1 MDSTQYKRNRLDEL
15 RRYFIFMKERF
26 GLIGSSFMITLFVL
40 AHYGLVYIKSDLV
53 IETHLLFAVILG
65 SIIFFVK
72 LRLYDEI
79 KDYEVDLIQNPDRP
93 LPRGLVTRDEL
104 KEGIEKRI
112 MIESILFYG
121 AGIEAF
127 SSILLA
133 IAYSLLMY
141 KEFFIGKY
149 IRPHL
154 TTYATSH
161 TIVTFFLSLAIFSA
175 FTQSFIWNLDG
186 EYIFFSLM
194 SWLLFNI
201 FELGRKMYQPFEERD
216 QVESYSKVWTR
227 PGATLLVL
235 IHASLIQWL
244 IHKIEFFK
252 DPLFLM
258 IFRIPVAI
266 LLLVSLLYLLL
277 KKSVTANL
285 YRNYSTVFILLNYVI
300 ILFFLAKAALN

>member
-79 KDYEVDLIQNPDRP
+79 KDYEVDLIQNPARP

-112 MIESILFYG
+112 MLESILFYG

>member
-1 MDSTQYKRNRLDEL
+1 
-15 RRYFIFMKERF
+15 
-26 GLIGSSFMITLFVL
+26 
-40 AHYGLVYIKSDLV
+40 
-53 IETHLLFAVILG
+53 
-65 SIIFFVK
+65 
-72 LRLYDEI
+72 
-79 KDYEVDLIQNPDRP
+79 
-93 LPRGLVTRDEL
+93 
-104 KEGIEKRI
+104 
-112 MIESILFYG
+112 
-121 AGIEAF
+121 
-127 SSILLA
+127 
-133 IAYSLLMY
+133 
-141 KEFFIGKY
+141 
-149 IRPHL
+149 
-154 TTYATSH
+154 
-161 TIVTFFLSLAIFSA
+161 
-175 FTQSFIWNLDG
+175 
-186 EYIFFSLM
+186 M